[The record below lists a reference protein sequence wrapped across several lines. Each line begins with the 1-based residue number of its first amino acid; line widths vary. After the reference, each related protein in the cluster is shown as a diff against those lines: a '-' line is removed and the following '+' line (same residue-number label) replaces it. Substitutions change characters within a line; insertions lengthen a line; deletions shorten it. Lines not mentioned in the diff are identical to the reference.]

1 MTVELYHPGLRGVV
15 VGETEISCLEGGLQY
30 RGYCIYDL
38 AEQASFC
45 EVLHLLLYDELPSQ
59 DELADFRCILTEEAE
74 LPEQALWMFEQLP
87 LHSQP
92 LEAVRTGISLLA
104 HFDPQPDDDFQQAA
118 ELQAVRLIARVPLLV
133 AAWDRQRTGE
143 PAATFDP
150 DYGFAANLLMLLR
163 GRTPTLLEERAM
175 EAALIVSAEQEF
187 NAAAYAARVAASTR
201 SNLYSALL
209 AGLSTVMGPA
219 SGGNLAQVMHL
230 LQSAGRPGDVR
241 EWVADL
247 PADRGLPGF
256 GHPVYV
262 DCDPRAAILE
272 RYCSELAGDRGQR
285 ELEETADAVERALW
299 ETRRLPPNV
308 DWPLARLLHYL
319 DVPGDLHMPVF
330 VCARVAGWCAH
341 AIEQA
346 RDGETIRPRAR
357 YRGAVD
363 LPFTPLYERG

>member
-1 MTVELYHPGLRGVV
+1 MSVELYHPGLRGVV
-15 VGETEISCLEGGLQY
+15 VGETEISRLDGGLQY

-59 DELADFRCILTEEAE
+59 EELADFRSILTEEAE
-74 LPEQALWMFEQLP
+74 LPQQVPLLFEQLP

-92 LEAVRTGISLLA
+92 LDAVRTGISMLS

-118 ELQAVRLIARVPLLV
+118 ELQAVRLVARVPLLV
-133 AAWDRQRTGE
+133 AAWHRQRTGE
-143 PAATFDP
+143 PPPTIDP
-150 DYGFAANLLMLLR
+150 DYGFAANLLLLLR
-163 GRTPTLLEERAM
+163 GRTPSALEERAM

-187 NAAAYAARVAASTR
+187 NAAAYAARVTASTR
-201 SNLYSALL
+201 ANLYSALL

-219 SGGNLAQVMHL
+219 SGGNLVQVLNL
-230 LQSAGRPGDVR
+230 LKSAGTPDEVTEWASHLPTDR
-241 EWVADL
+241 E
-247 PADRGLPGF
+247 LPGF

-272 RYCSELAGDRGQR
+272 RYCSELAGKRKGCK
-285 ELEETADAVERALW
+285 LEETADAVERALW
-299 ETRRLPPNV
+299 ETRKLPPNV

-319 DVPGDLHMPVF
+319 EIPSDLHLPVF
-330 VCARVAGWCAH
+330 ACARAVGWCAH

-346 RDGETIRPRAR
+346 RDGEAIRPRAR

-363 LPFTPLYERG
+363 LPYTGLYERG